1 MDWLFILEKVISWGI
16 PLLCTA
22 LMAKF
27 ITPRVKAQERGQEL
41 LEQEEWD
48 EHSKK
53 LVERIEK
60 IEKGHTADKEEIIQK
75 IENMHCGDAVI
86 HDALANIITKLDEN
100 KSNTYT
106 KLEEMDK
113 KNTRAF
119 IQIYQRDLIVDG
131 KTYIAA
137 KYWTPNQKA
146 NFFQRYKQYKDWG
159 GNGDVE
165 PWIEK
170 LKTLPI
176 RYPEVEE
183 FNEK

>member
-75 IENMHCGDAVI
+75 IESMHCGDTAV

-146 NFFQRYKQYKDWG
+146 NFF
-159 GNGDVE
+159 
-165 PWIEK
+165 
-170 LKTLPI
+170 
-176 RYPEVEE
+176 
-183 FNEK
+183 